1 MLKLDVGTLAFSSA
15 LVALVTAATI
25 VAIGGRRRRDLPW
38 IYFAAS
44 GALYGLGVLLIILR
58 PPEWVFVFVTGGN
71 ALVLLSTLAAHAG
84 VCIMARRKIPLTV
97 YGVTTLGLV
106 LAYWIA
112 HVAFPTINL
121 RIVLISLSRL
131 PFFLHGAVM
140 LHGIWRENRLRST
153 TVLSASFLGWVGALL
168 LRVADVAIRDH
179 HIADFLSLD
188 GYQAF
193 YFILALL
200 SVAALGIAVLLMDA
214 EREEAFLG
222 AQIRSMTADLR
233 KAKDA
238 AEMALGAKS
247 RFLAAT
253 GHDLRQAVHALRLLL
268 TAAADGYLE
277 DNSESAVLFDEMD
290 GVIGG
295 MTEQLNALLEMARL
309 EAGAIVPSIVDC
321 SVETVFKRV
330 EQGFGRSAL
339 ANEVDFR
346 FVSSSLMVRSDPALL
361 TRILANLVAN
371 GIKFTPGGRVLVGCR
386 RRGDD
391 VHLLVC
397 DDGVGIP
404 ADKTEEIFEE
414 YRQLHNPARQQL
426 KGLGLGLAIVKRMA
440 DLLGHGL
447 SVSSRP
453 GRGTIFAIRIPA
465 AVDGTNWSKAGL
477 DVAPKPPAVTLRCK

>member
-25 VAIGGRRRRDLPW
+25 IAIGGMRRRDLPW

-44 GALYGLGVLLIILR
+44 GALYGLGVLLIIFR
-58 PPEWVFVFVTGGN
+58 PPEWMFLFVTGGN

-84 VCIMARRKIPLTV
+84 ACIMARRKIPLVV
-97 YGVTTLGLV
+97 YGVTTLGLI

-131 PFFLHGAVM
+131 PFFLHGAVI

-153 TVLSASFLGWVGALL
+153 AVLNISFLGWVGAILF
-168 LRVADVAIRDH
+168 RIADVAIRDN

-200 SVAALGIAVLLMDA
+200 SLAALGISVLLMDV
-214 EREEAFLG
+214 EREEVFLG
-222 AQIRSMTADLR
+222 AQIKSMTADLR

-268 TAAADGYLE
+268 TAAADGYHE
-277 DNSESAVLFDEMD
+277 DSAESSVLFDEME

-309 EAGAIVPSIVDC
+309 EAGAIVPSIADC
-321 SVETVFKRV
+321 SIEAVFRRV

-339 ANEVDFR
+339 ANEVDLR
-346 FVSSSLMVRSDPALL
+346 FVSSSQVVRSDLALL
-361 TRILANLVAN
+361 SRILANLVAN
-371 GIKFTPGGRVLVGCR
+371 GIKFAPGGRVLVGCR
-386 RRGDD
+386 RRGGE
-391 VHLLVC
+391 VLLQVC

-414 YRQLHNPARQQL
+414 YRQLHNPARQQV
-426 KGLGLGLAIVKRMA
+426 KGLGLGLAIVKRMS
-440 DLLGHGL
+440 DLLGHR
-447 SVSSRP
+447 VSIASRP
-453 GRGTIFAIRIPA
+453 GRGTIFTIRIPVV
-465 AVDGTNWSKAGL
+465 VDGTNWSKTGL
-477 DVAPKPPAVTLRCK
+477 DVA